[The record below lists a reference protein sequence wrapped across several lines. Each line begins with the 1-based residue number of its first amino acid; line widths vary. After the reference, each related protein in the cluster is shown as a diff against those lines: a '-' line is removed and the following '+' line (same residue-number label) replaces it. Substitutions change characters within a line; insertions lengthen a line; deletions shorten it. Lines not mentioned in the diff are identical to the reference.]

1 MKFTQRAVDGVVA
14 DRSEKFFWDDS
25 LPGFGIRIKPSGAK
39 TYLIQYRRGARQR
52 RYAIGA
58 CGTFRLE
65 EARER
70 ARRLLVSIRDGGD
83 PSGDRKQKRQA
94 PTVQALA
101 ERYLEEYAET
111 HKRPSSVKAD
121 RRNIEN
127 HIIPLIGRLTVAD
140 VTRADVDGIMRSV
153 RIGAT
158 KADVKL
164 GKRSRR
170 IVRGGPG
177 VANRCCALLSK
188 MFNLAERWGLRPD
201 GSNPCRHVT
210 KNPERKMRRY
220 LSADELGRLGMAIA
234 EAERSGTE
242 TDTALDAIRLLVLT
256 GARVS
261 EILTTRWEHL
271 DAARGCLSLP
281 QSKTGAK
288 DVYLS
293 PAALEIL
300 NGIDRSSGSSWII
313 PGADPTKPLVN
324 LTKPWFRVREQAKLG
339 DVRLHDL
346 RHSFASVGVA
356 GGLTLPI
363 LGALLGHTQPATTA
377 RYAHLAAD
385 PLRQAVDLIGS
396 RIAAAMQRGEEGAGV
411 SIIKMPLPSGQ
422 PNRRG

>member
-1 MKFTQRAVDGVVA
+1 MKFTQRAVDGLVS
-14 DRSEKFFWDDS
+14 DGSEKFFWDDS
-25 LPGFGIRIKPSGAK
+25 LPGFGIRIKPSGAR

-101 ERYLEEYAET
+101 ERYLQEYAET

-121 RRNIEN
+121 QRNIEN
-127 HIIPLIGRLTVAD
+127 HIVPLLGRLMVAD

-210 KNPERKMRRY
+210 KNPERKMQRY

-242 TDTALDAIRLLVLT
+242 TGMALDAIRLLVLT

-261 EILTTRWEHL
+261 EILTARWEYL

-300 NGIDRSSGSSWII
+300 NRIDRSSGSPWII

-339 DVRLHDL
+339 AVRLHDL

-363 LGALLGHTQPATTA
+363 VGALLGHTQPATTA

-385 PLRQAVDLIGS
+385 PLRQAVNLIGAQ
-396 RIAAAMQRGEEGAGV
+396 IAAAMQRGEEGPGA
-411 SIIKMPLPSGQ
+411 SIIKMPVPSG
-422 PNRRG
+422 

>member
-1 MKFTQRAVDGVVA
+1 MKFTQRGIASLPS
-14 DRSEKFFWDDS
+14 DRTEKFYWDEA
-25 LPGFGIRIKPSGAK
+25 LPGFGIRVKPSGAK

-70 ARRLLVSIRDGGD
+70 ARRLLVSVRDGDD
-83 PSGDRKQKRQA
+83 PSGDRKLKRQA
-94 PTVQALA
+94 PSMLALA

-111 HKRPSSVKAD
+111 HKRASSVKAD
-121 RRNIEN
+121 RRNLKN
-127 HIIPLIGRLTVAD
+127 HILPLLGRLTVAD
-140 VTRADVDGIMRSV
+140 VTRADVDAMMRSI
-153 RIGAT
+153 RAGTT

-220 LSADELGRLGMAIA
+220 LSIDELAQLGAAIA
-234 EAERSGTE
+234 KAEHSGTE
-242 TDTALDAIRLLVLT
+242 TLSALAAIRLLVLT

-261 EILTTRWEHL
+261 EILAARWEYL
-271 DAARGCLSLP
+271 DEARRCLVLP
-281 QSKTGAK
+281 QSKTGEK
-288 DVYLS
+288 DLYLS
-293 PAALEIL
+293 PAALEVL
-300 NGIDRSSGSSWII
+300 NGIDRSGRSPWIV
-313 PGADPTKPLVN
+313 PGADPEKALVN
-324 LTKPWFRVREQAKLG
+324 LTKPWFRLRETAKLS

-346 RHSFASVGVA
+346 RHSFASIGVA

-385 PLRQAVDLIGS
+385 PLRQAADLIGS
-396 RIAAAMQRGEEGAGV
+396 RIAAAMQRGEDGMGA
-411 SIIKMPLPSGQ
+411 SIVNMPARS
-422 PNRRG
+422 R